1 MTQNDITV
9 PNANETADVINADTQ
24 ENASLPTQAQNGKLN
39 APNIWMDDKALKS
52 AYRAAQYLAQSDLV
66 PEQTYKG
73 KPQNCLIALDIS
85 NRMGLS
91 PLLVM
96 SNLFIV
102 RGKPGWSGQFCVAA
116 INGCGRFRSVEYV
129 KTAED
134 GGTCYVVAKRKDTGE
149 EVVGAKVSMK
159 MANDEGWMNKAG
171 SKWKTMP
178 ELMLQYRAAAFFARA
193 YCPDVLLGIQTAD
206 EIQDV
211 NGYEQKESEAITVTL
226 DLPKIG
232 TADKEV

>member
-1 MTQNDITV
+1 MNSDPNLNENTND
-9 PNANETADVINADTQ
+9 
-24 ENASLPTQAQNGKLN
+24 ENTQALVETPADGALAPAQQNGKLS

-73 KPQNCLIALDIS
+73 KPQNCLIALDIA
-85 NRMGLS
+85 NRMQLS

-116 INGCGRFRSVEYV
+116 INGCGRFYSIEYIQ
-129 KTAED
+129 TPEN
-134 GGTCYVVAKRKDTGE
+134 GGTCFVRAKRKGTDE
-149 EVVGAKVSMK
+149 EVVGAKVSLQ
-159 MANDEGWMNKAG
+159 MAKDEGWLNKSG
-171 SKWKTMP
+171 SKWATMP

-193 YCPDVLLGIQTAD
+193 FCPDVLLGLQTAD
-206 EIQDV
+206 EIRDV
-211 NGYEQKESEAITVTL
+211 SGYET
-226 DLPKIG
+226 D
-232 TADKEV
+232 DKETITLSLDSVAAKKARNA

>member
-9 PNANETADVINADTQ
+9 PSANETADVINADTQ
-24 ENASLPTQAQNGKLN
+24 ENASLPAQAQNGKLN

-149 EVVGAKVSMK
+149 EVVGAKVSIK

-211 NGYEQKESEAITVTL
+211 KGYEQNESEAITVTL

-232 TADKEV
+232 TADKEA